1 MYLFAQ
7 MLFDILCAIF
17 FMLFVFFVN
26 LHSSNHIKQIYIVFL
41 YLHNIIKWI
50 ASSFK
55 KNQIRK
61 LCSLDLDSIDPLCH
75 QIKTKDINHWWQQTA
90 MKRKKFK
97 LTVNNSTYINK
108 ANNHLSP
115 QLIQHKK
122 TSAYDVGNPY
132 CVLGQSLLL

>member
-1 MYLFAQ
+1 MNKLVICEHCQSSSLSILEKSDELIISQIKQSKTNTPSYVASLVWILYYIILQYSMYLFAQ
-7 MLFDILCAIF
+7 MLFDILYAIF

-61 LCSLDLDSIDPLCH
+61 LVPWI
-75 QIKTKDINHWWQQTA
+75 
-90 MKRKKFK
+90 
-97 LTVNNSTYINK
+97 
-108 ANNHLSP
+108 
-115 QLIQHKK
+115 
-122 TSAYDVGNPY
+122 
-132 CVLGQSLLL
+132 